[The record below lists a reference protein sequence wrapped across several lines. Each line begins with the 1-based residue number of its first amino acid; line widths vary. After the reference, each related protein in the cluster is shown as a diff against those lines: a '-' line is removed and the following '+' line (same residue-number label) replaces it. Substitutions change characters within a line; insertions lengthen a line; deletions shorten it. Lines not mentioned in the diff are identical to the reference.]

1 MMRFTKWPKKNEQ
14 KMFSGISSIPFW
26 RRLSTLFNLYNLVF
40 SSLFIFSA
48 IFISYSNGRQIIL
61 QDTYN
66 LLSSNNLNK
75 STHFRQWIRNNEES
89 NQFLAA
95 RPLVREGV
103 ADLIACMDQGE
114 SCSLIENKLLN
125 NHLHIN
131 KATDEDFVGFFIIR
145 ASDGMIITGTDSNMV
160 GKFREQEDY
169 FIEGLRAPYTE
180 ISTYHFSEGEAVMRT
195 ATPIYSPDGEVIAV
209 LSAHLI
215 LEEMHEIIQQHTGF
229 SDSVDSYM
237 VNRFNYFL
245 TEPLY
250 GEDFALRKSVH
261 TDGVKACL
269 AENSGIAQY
278 EDYRGTPVFGAYQ
291 WLPEF
296 EICMISEMDET
307 EAIAPVLT
315 MRNQLFLIGFL
326 LFIGALFAGFFIFR
340 RITKP
345 IGKLNKVAQKFIAG
359 DLSERVNIKSQSEIG
374 LFANT
379 FNEMADNLQ
388 TERKKNTD
396 LIAELKDFNSDL
408 EARVA
413 ERTKNLKAAQL
424 ASLNIMQ
431 DLQKEAKNRE
441 QAQIALNKKARD
453 LERSNKDL
461 QQFAYVASH
470 DLQEPLRMV
479 ASYLQLLEHRYNEKL
494 DQDAR
499 EFIGYAVDGA
509 SRMKTLINDLLQFSR
524 VGTRGKPFELTDLN
538 SVLGRVHAN
547 LQFTI
552 NDANALISCDELPTV
567 MADPSQMAQLFQNL
581 VANAIKFHGEELPRV
596 HIKAEE
602 SEKEWI
608 ISVTDN
614 GIGIDPQYFDR
625 IFIIFQR
632 LHTRSEYE
640 GTGIGLAVARRIVER
655 HKGRI
660 WVDSEPG
667 KGTTFFIALPKVEN
681 NNQQDHK

>member
-1 MMRFTKWPKKNEQ
+1 
-14 KMFSGISSIPFW
+14 
-26 RRLSTLFNLYNLVF
+26 
-40 SSLFIFSA
+40 
-48 IFISYSNGRQIIL
+48 
-61 QDTYN
+61 
-66 LLSSNNLNK
+66 
-75 STHFRQWIRNNEES
+75 
-89 NQFLAA
+89 
-95 RPLVREGV
+95 
-103 ADLIACMDQGE
+103 
-114 SCSLIENKLLN
+114 
-125 NHLHIN
+125 
-131 KATDEDFVGFFIIR
+131 
-145 ASDGMIITGTDSNMV
+145 
-160 GKFREQEDY
+160 
-169 FIEGLRAPYTE
+169 
-180 ISTYHFSEGEAVMRT
+180 
-195 ATPIYSPDGEVIAV
+195 
-209 LSAHLI
+209 
-215 LEEMHEIIQQHTGF
+215 
-229 SDSVDSYM
+229 
-237 VNRFNYFL
+237 
-245 TEPLY
+245 
-250 GEDFALRKSVH
+250 
-261 TDGVKACL
+261 
-269 AENSGIAQY
+269 
-278 EDYRGTPVFGAYQ
+278 
-291 WLPEF
+291 
-296 EICMISEMDET
+296 
-307 EAIAPVLT
+307 
-315 MRNQLFLIGFL
+315 
-326 LFIGALFAGFFIFR
+326 
-340 RITKP
+340 
-345 IGKLNKVAQKFIAG
+345 
-359 DLSERVNIKSQSEIG
+359 
-374 LFANT
+374 
-379 FNEMADNLQ
+379 
-388 TERKKNTD
+388 